1 MEKLTI
7 ADAQKNLNNIV
18 KSVAKENKVVQIE
31 NQEESAVLISQ
42 KNYESL
48 QETLELL
55 SIPGF
60 RESIQRSLEQI
71 PKNETYSLDEVLGD
85 ID

>member
-7 ADAQKNLNNIV
+7 SDAQKNLNDIV
-18 KSVAKENKVVQIE
+18 KSVAQENKVIQIA
-31 NQEESAVLISQ
+31 NQEQSAVLISQ

-60 RESIQRSLEQI
+60 RESIQRSIE
-71 PKNETYSLDEVLGD
+71 N
-85 ID
+85 